1 MRTVHRPLKLLAAPL
16 LALALTLSACSG
28 DEEPEQPETPTSAPE
43 VKSIETTTRVAKIT
57 GKLPKKQR
65 EKTVAGVT
73 SVVDGWWDAAYL
85 TVDAKNPF
93 PGFTAGAARLA
104 KRDAEIMTNA
114 RFADGADDLVATRR
128 VVTVDV
134 LAARQKAA
142 GVTARVLLVFRTG
155 GDKAR
160 RVTVRGTVE
169 LTKDKG
175 QWRVFGYRMSATPK
189 EIK

>member
-1 MRTVHRPLKLLAAPL
+1 VRTVPRSLKVFAAPL
-16 LALALTLSACSG
+16 LALALTVSACSG
-28 DEEPEQPETPTSAPE
+28 DDEPDQPETPISAPE
-43 VKSIETTTRVAKIT
+43 VKSIETTARVAKIT
-57 GKLPKKQR
+57 GRLPKNQR
-65 EKTVAGVT
+65 QKTVAAVT
-73 SVVDGWWDAAYL
+73 GAVDGWWDAAYL

-104 KRDAEIMTNA
+104 KRDADIMTNA
-114 RFADGADDLVATRR
+114 RFADGADGLVATRR

-142 GVTARVLLVFRTG
+142 GVTAKVLLVFETE

-169 LTKDKG
+169 LSRDNG
-175 QWRVFGYRMSATPK
+175 RWRIFGYRMSATPK